1 MVYLRSVYDDKT
13 VKISLLA
20 FKTRVALTKQQSIP
34 RSELLEALVLSHL
47 VDTITVSL
55 PQPVPVFYLTDS
67 MAVLHWIRVV
77 KPWKQYISHRVT
89 EIRRLIVC
97 EKWQHCPGDINPA
110 DIPSRGLSSVDN
122 KIWWKQ
128 PKFFAS

>member
-1 MVYLRSVYDDKT
+1 VVYLRSVYDDET
-13 VKISLLA
+13 VEISLLA
-20 FKTRVALTKQQSIP
+20 FKTHVAPTKQQSIP
-34 RSELLEALVLSHL
+34 HSELLAALVLSRL

-55 PQPVPVFYLTDS
+55 PQPVSVFYWTDS

-89 EIRRLIVC
+89 EIRRLTVC

-110 DIPSRGLSSVDN
+110 DIPSIVRMR
-122 KIWWKQ
+122 
-128 PKFFAS
+128 